1 MFLSCCGELLEAK
14 SGVVGI
20 SWTVYDLRVGDA
32 SKQGR
37 MRARCFMG
45 SWNG

>member
-20 SWTVYDLRVGDA
+20 SWTVYDLRVSDA

-37 MRARCFMG
+37 MGDRCVMG
-45 SWNG
+45 S